1 MNIMVSA
8 NKKYLFPA
16 KAMLKSL
23 SANCDEFLEV
33 YFITERDM
41 IDKENLSKFER
52 FVSKECNGSLHII
65 YIDIDEKLKK
75 VLTDSLQNPNIFP
88 LMVYN
93 CILGLFFLP
102 ETIDRILY
110 LDSDMINIGDMS
122 QLYYQDFEDNMLCAV
137 EEPDNSHTRWR
148 KSELKLGKEHRCI
161 NSGLLL
167 YNVRKIRSQLSLN
180 SIYECAISHV
190 EKLFYPDQDL
200 INCLFTGKFKLC
212 DSKRYNVRIRSTS
225 KISSFELLSG
235 EAVNIHFL
243 GSEKPWNKGFENDA
257 YKIFWKYAK
266 NVNIFRYIIFLISN
280 LLWKMKS
287 RMLKRLSYAGNKQQQ
302 LS

>member
-8 NKKYLFPA
+8 NESFLFPA
-16 KAMLKSL
+16 KAMLRSL

-33 YFITERDM
+33 YFITERNM
-41 IDKENLSKFER
+41 IDEENLSSFGH

-65 YIDIDEKLKK
+65 YIDIDEKLQNA
-75 VLTDSLQNPNIFP
+75 LTDNLKYPNRYP
-88 LMVYN
+88 LMVFN

-102 ETIDRILY
+102 ETVDRILY

-137 EEPDNSHTRWR
+137 EELDNGCVAWR
-148 KSELKLGKEHRCI
+148 KSDLGLEKGHHYI

-167 YNVRKIRSQLSLN
+167 YNVIKIRKQFSLN

-200 INCLFTGKFKLC
+200 INCLFTGKIKLC
-212 DSKRYNVRIRSTS
+212 DSKKYNVMIRSTS
-225 KISSFELLSG
+225 KVESSELLSS
-235 EAVNIHFL
+235 EVINIHFL
-243 GSEKPWNKGFENDA
+243 GNHKPWNWGFENNT

-266 NVNIFRYIIFLISN
+266 KYVSIFRYLIFLISN
-280 LLWKMKS
+280 PIGVLL
-287 RMLKRLSYAGNKQQQ
+287 LKIKRRILK
-302 LS
+302 